1 MLKSILLGFAY
12 AIWGGLGIV
21 LNAIFPFLFS
31 NNRWTFRQLSEFFNS
46 TGVIVMNFFSKFATR

>member
-1 MLKSILLGFAY
+1 MLLGFAY